1 MLRASRALALF
12 IYLGPFIMIENSVS
26 KGSSPWACIIL
37 AAGKGTRMKSEIPK
51 VMHHL
56 LGKPLIE
63 HVLGL
68 LVNMDIDF
76 TIVVT
81 GHGGDYVRDCVTR
94 YNVGL
99 IEQKQQLG
107 TGHAVLC
114 AKAALREFCGNV
126 LIICGDT
133 PLLRESTL
141 ASFMKDHAG
150 SKRTLS
156 LLSAHFKDPSGY
168 GRILRSLSGRPRIHG
183 IVEEKDAT
191 EAQRRITEINT
202 GIYAV
207 NSVFLF
213 DALDSVG
220 CDNVQGEYYLTDI
233 VGLAVS
239 RGVSTGAVITVAEDE
254 ALGVNS
260 RMDLVRA
267 ETILLDRIRKSW
279 LEFGVTFELCESVY
293 IEPDVVLSR
302 DVTVGP
308 HVILKGSTIVGKG
321 AKLGAFSYLDGAQV
335 SPNTIIP
342 PFSKLI
348 ST

>member
-1 MLRASRALALF
+1 VLALF
-12 IYLGPFIMIENSVS
+12 VCLGLFIMIENSVL
-26 KGSSPWACIIL
+26 KGSRPWACIIL

-63 HVLGL
+63 HVLCL
-68 LVNMDIDF
+68 LGNLDIAF
-76 TIVVT
+76 RLVVT

-94 YNVGL
+94 YNVVL
-99 IEQKQQLG
+99 IEQEQQLG

-133 PLLRESTL
+133 PLLKEMPQIR
-141 ASFMKDHAG
+141 
-150 SKRTLS
+150 
-156 LLSAHFKDPSGY
+156 
-168 GRILRSLSGRPRIHG
+168 G

-191 EAQRRITEINT
+191 EAQRLLTEINT

-207 NSVFLF
+207 DSVFLF

-239 RGVSTGAVITVAEDE
+239 RGVSTGAVITAAEDE
-254 ALGVNS
+254 AFGVNS

-267 ETILLDRIRKSW
+267 ETILLDRIRRSW
-279 LEFGVTFELCESVY
+279 LEFGVSFELCESVY

-308 HVILKGSTIVGKG
+308 HVVLKGNTIVGKG
-321 AKLGAFSYLDGAQV
+321 AKLGAFSYLDGAEV
-335 SPNTIIP
+335 PPGTTIP
-342 PFSKLI
+342 PFSRLI

>member
-1 MLRASRALALF
+1 
-12 IYLGPFIMIENSVS
+12 
-26 KGSSPWACIIL
+26 
-37 AAGKGTRMKSEIPK
+37 MKSEIPK

-63 HVLGL
+63 HVVGL
-68 LVNMDIDF
+68 LRNLDISF
-76 TIVVT
+76 RIVVT
-81 GHGGDYVRDCVTR
+81 GHGGDFVRDCLKG
-94 YNVGL
+94 YNVNL
-99 IEQKQQLG
+99 VEQEQQLG

-114 AKAALREFCGNV
+114 TKAVLEEFRGNV

-141 ASFMKDHAG
+141 ASFMEDHADSG
-150 SKRTLS
+150 RILS
-156 LLSAHFKDPSGY
+156 LLSAHLKSPAGY
-168 GRILRSLSGRPRIHG
+168 GRILRSLSDRSQILGV
-183 IVEEKDAT
+183 VEEKDAT
-191 EAQRRITEINT
+191 EAQRLLTEINT

-207 NSVFLF
+207 DSVFLF
-213 DALDSVG
+213 DALDSIG

-239 RGVSTGAVITVAEDE
+239 RGVLTGAVITATEDE

-260 RMDLVRA
+260 RADLVRA
-267 ETILLDRIRKSW
+267 ETILLDRIKKGW

-293 IEPDVVLSR
+293 IEPDVVLYR
-302 DVTVGP
+302 DVTIGP

-321 AKLGAFSYLDGAQV
+321 AKLGAFSYLDGVQV
-335 SPNTIIP
+335 PPGTTLP

-348 ST
+348 GA

>member
-1 MLRASRALALF
+1 
-12 IYLGPFIMIENSVS
+12 
-26 KGSSPWACIIL
+26 
-37 AAGKGTRMKSEIPK
+37 MKSEIPK

-63 HVLGL
+63 HVVGL
-68 LVNMDIDF
+68 LRNLDISSR
-76 TIVVT
+76 IVVT
-81 GHGGDYVRDCVTR
+81 GHGGDFVRDCLKG
-94 YNVGL
+94 YNVNL
-99 IEQKQQLG
+99 VEQEQQLG

-114 AKAALREFCGNV
+114 TKAVLEEFRGNV

-141 ASFMKDHAG
+141 ASFMEDHADSG
-150 SKRTLS
+150 RILS
-156 LLSAHFKDPSGY
+156 LLSAHLKSPAGY
-168 GRILRSLSGRPRIHG
+168 GRILRSLSDRSQILGV
-183 IVEEKDAT
+183 VEEKDAT
-191 EAQRRITEINT
+191 KAQRLLTEINT

-207 NSVFLF
+207 DSVFLF
-213 DALDSVG
+213 DALDSIG

-239 RGVSTGAVITVAEDE
+239 RGVLTGAVITATEDE

-260 RMDLVRA
+260 RADLVRA
-267 ETILLDRIRKSW
+267 ETILLDRIKKGW

-293 IEPDVVLSR
+293 IEPDVVLYR
-302 DVTVGP
+302 DVTIGP

-321 AKLGAFSYLDGAQV
+321 AKLGAFSYLDGVQV
-335 SPNTIIP
+335 PPGTTLP

-348 ST
+348 GA